1 MSSSQLAFL
10 EEIIKQDVVSANDTN
25 NENSLSVDAA
35 LPGKTVSTVPAQN
48 TGAVITMNEKFIA
61 LNHKV
66 CSKYNICEKIS
77 VRMFSSYKCLQV
89 NINIHYQI

>member
-1 MSSSQLAFL
+1 
-10 EEIIKQDVVSANDTN
+10 
-25 NENSLSVDAA
+25 
-35 LPGKTVSTVPAQN
+35 
-48 TGAVITMNEKFIA
+48 MNEKFIA

-89 NINIHYQI
+89 NINLHYQI

>member
-1 MSSSQLAFL
+1 MLFILILIHTHYRKHILVCSNFELNSYYYKRYST
-10 EEIIKQDVVSANDTN
+10 KPVTHDT
-25 NENSLSVDAA
+25 
-35 LPGKTVSTVPAQN
+35 
-48 TGAVITMNEKFIA
+48 IMNEKFIA

-89 NINIHYQI
+89 NINLHYQI